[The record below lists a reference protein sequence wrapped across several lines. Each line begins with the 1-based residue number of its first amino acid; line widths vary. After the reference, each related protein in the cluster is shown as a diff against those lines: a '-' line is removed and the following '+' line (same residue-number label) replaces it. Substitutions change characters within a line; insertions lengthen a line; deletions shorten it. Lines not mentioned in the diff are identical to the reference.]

1 MSQTR
6 QTSRFGIG
14 TLFRYSMR
22 AMFVLLAMFVLFFVS
37 AISMP
42 ATGYLSVLA
51 ILGLGL
57 AALIQWPEIKV
68 GWIVGATFLLAVA
81 CAASAPTISDGRL
94 RAFWQT
100 QSAFVGAIL
109 GILVA
114 ACGVLSVTRGRFRI
128 RHLLELAVAL
138 SLVMALY
145 HAYSAASVPVQ
156 RCEPPPINRVTAAD
170 LAAQLETAFQASSEA
185 QLDQFFDDWHASLRA
200 KPLDEIT
207 DPVER
212 DLYSLYKAFFNPYEL
227 DRLTGYESGHE
238 PEKEWDI
245 LVLQDSIRYCIGED
259 LPEQFWTLTEF
270 RPQVRF
276 PNTKSVF
283 LTPVYRDAIE
293 MFLDRDMEGDDIQR
307 YRFLKTKI
315 SIFPGHWWCWELLT
329 APSVLSVE
337 FNEERT
343 QAEVFFCLI
352 SEGGAA
358 KFKRQGDEWI
368 LVDSGLGWMQ

>member
-1 MSQTR
+1 MSQTG

-22 AMFVLLAMFVLFFVS
+22 VVFVLLAMFVLFFVS
-37 AISMP
+37 EISMP
-42 ATGYLSVLA
+42 ATGYLPVVV

-57 AALIQWPEIKV
+57 ATLIQWPEIKV

-100 QSAFVGAIL
+100 QSAFAGAIL

-114 ACGVLSVTRGRFRI
+114 ACGVLGVTRGRFHI

-145 HAYSAASVPVQ
+145 QDYSAASWQPL
-156 RCEPPPINRVTAAD
+156 RRIPPPVNRVTAAD

-185 QLDQFFDDWHASLRA
+185 QLDQFFDDWHVSLRA

-212 DLYSLYKAFFNPYEL
+212 DLYSLYKGFFKPYEL

-238 PEKEWDI
+238 PEKKWNI

-259 LPEQFWTLTEF
+259 LPEQSWTLTEF
-270 RPQVRF
+270 RPQIQF

-283 LTPVYRDAIE
+283 LTPAYRDAIE
-293 MFLDRDMEGDDIQR
+293 LFLNRDMEGDDIQR
-307 YRFLKTKI
+307 YRFLTTKI
-315 SIFPGHWWCWELLT
+315 SVFPGHWWSWELLT
-329 APSVLSVE
+329 APSALSVT

-343 QAEVFFCLI
+343 EAEITFCLI
-352 SEGGAA
+352 SDGGAA
-358 KFKRQGDEWI
+358 KFKRRGDEWI
-368 LVDSGLGWMQ
+368 LVDSRLGWIH